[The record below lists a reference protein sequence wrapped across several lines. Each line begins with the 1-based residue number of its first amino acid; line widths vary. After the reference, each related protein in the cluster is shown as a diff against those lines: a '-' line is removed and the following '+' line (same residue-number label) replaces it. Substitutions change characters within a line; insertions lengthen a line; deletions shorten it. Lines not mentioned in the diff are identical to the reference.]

1 MGAIL
6 LTTVHIS
13 DSIESY
19 VINFKYL
26 VIYIGATDSPCL
38 QETQMVVTVIL
49 SMAITSAEVPMA
61 VGTIFSSR
69 SLHTVG
75 TRKERGKRC

>member
-1 MGAIL
+1 MDAIL

-13 DSIESY
+13 NNIESH

-26 VIYIGATDSPCL
+26 GIYIGATDSPCL
-38 QETQMVVTVIL
+38 QETQMVVTMLI
-49 SMAITSAEVPMA
+49 SMAITNAEVPTA
-61 VGTIFSSR
+61 VRTIFSSC

-75 TRKERGKRC
+75 TRKERGKRS